1 MSAPVTRRPGPR
13 GWTGP
18 TAGAETYVQAP
29 TEWRGTTVQVC
40 GLWPFAAGAGSPIT
54 GVPVGRHLRTHA
66 TVGCDP
72 ISWFQRAQLISNP
85 SAFILSIPGIG
96 KSTLSRRMV
105 LGLAGYGTNSLI
117 LGDLKPDYV
126 DLIEAM
132 GGQVITLGPGR
143 ATLNV
148 LDRAAAVAA
157 AERLTGKAR
166 RQVLGDAHARRVEM
180 IVALLNIWKGTPP
193 ASEDRQIL
201 DRALRVLDDRT
212 PGASPVLADLVNVIE
227 EGPDQVRA
235 VTLDEGDRDRYATY
249 TRRLRLD
256 LTGILDGEM
265 LGDMFAGQT
274 TTPMRM
280 DRSVAFDIS
289 ALEAAPN
296 TTQAAALLA
305 CWTYGFSNL
314 AAAQALSDAGVEPY
328 RPYLVVQDEIWRA
341 LRMGEG
347 MPDRVDSLTRLN
359 RALGVGQIMISH
371 TMSDLLALPTAQD
384 RAKAKGFIER
394 AGIVI
399 TGALPMKEF
408 RDHLAD
414 VVPYSDEEMQLVS
427 SWHTPPSWAQEGA
440 DMAPPGQGK
449 FLIKVGSRPGIPI
462 QTYLTAVERDL
473 NDTNKR
479 WNVGARSIA

>member
-1 MSAPVTRRPGPR
+1 MTAAPAPASPGVR
-13 GWTGP
+13 GWPGRS
-18 TAGAETYVQAP
+18 AGAETYVQAP

-54 GVPVGRHLRTHA
+54 GVPVGRHMRTHA

-85 SAFILSIPGIG
+85 SIFMLSTPGIG
-96 KSTLSRRMV
+96 KSTLARRMV
-105 LGLAGYGTNSLI
+105 LGLAGFGTHSLI

-126 DLIEAM
+126 DLVEAM

-143 ATLNV
+143 STLNV
-148 LDRAAAVAA
+148 LDRAAAVDAA
-157 AERLTGKAR
+157 QRMTGKFR
-166 RQVLGDAHARRVEM
+166 RQVLGDSHARRVEM
-180 IVALLNIWKGTPP
+180 VVALLNTWKGHPP
-193 ASEDRQIL
+193 PSEDRQVL
-201 DRALRVLDDRT
+201 DRALRVLDERT
-212 PGASPVLADLVNVIE
+212 PGASPVLADLLGVIT

-235 VTLDEGDRDRYATY
+235 VTLDDGDRHKYDAH

-265 LGDMFAGQT
+265 LGDMFSGQT

-289 ALEAAPN
+289 ALEAAPQ

-305 CWTYGFSNL
+305 CWTYGFGNL
-314 AAAQALSDAGVEPY
+314 AVAHALADAGLEPY
-328 RPYLVVQDEIWRA
+328 SPYLVVQDEIWRA

-347 MPDRVDSLTRLN
+347 MPDRFDTLGRLN
-359 RALGVGQIMISH
+359 RTFGVGQILISH
-371 TMSDLLALPTAQD
+371 TMSDLLALPTEAD
-384 RAKAKGFIER
+384 RAKTRGFVER
-394 AGIVI
+394 SGVVI
-399 TGALPMKEF
+399 TGALPRDEF
-408 RDHLAD
+408 ENHLSD
-414 VVPYSDEEMQLVS
+414 VLPYSEEEIALVS

-440 DMAPPGQGK
+440 DMPPPGQGK

-462 QTYLTAVERDL
+462 QTYLTAAEKDL
-473 NDTNKR
+473 HDTNKR
-479 WNVGARSIA
+479 WRSAPGLT